1 MTIEAFCAEVNNYFD
16 HDRQFGLFTVEDG
29 TLTVK
34 GAQEGQYI
42 RIVGSVFNDGV
53 YQYPVTGLTDET
65 FDGAVW
71 LLAIP
76 GDVISFVDEVTAW
89 ETANAD
95 AINSPFQSESF
106 GGYSYSKGSA
116 SNGGDSAAWQ
126 NHFASRLNRWR
137 KICPY

>member
-29 TLTVK
+29 TLAVK

-76 GDVISFVDEVTAW
+76 GDVVSFVDEVTAW

-106 GGYSYSKGSA
+106 GGYSCSKGSA

-126 NHFASRLNRWR
+126 NHFSSRLNRWR